1 MEKEE
6 NCDFTSVIPF
16 GELYE
21 EAKQKNNAINEE
33 YVVSEFD
40 SLLKNFE
47 RPSVYNKQD
56 ELLIGNDKDFISF
69 QVDLDYTVEN
79 VYKNAIYNENDFNKY
94 THCVGQN
101 VINTI
106 YESYKN
112 FLPKDKEFIS
122 VPIIRMFAVTKEEHS
137 VLINIHNFFPYF
149 YVLKP
154 QKFVEE
160 DLITLETML
169 NDNLDQNPQ
178 FKNCPRKIIKIE
190 TVQTESL
197 MYYKKYGPSEYLKI
211 SVFLPKMVGALKKY
225 FEGVIHVNS
234 KEIGGIVYEANLP
247 FVLRFLI
254 DNHITGSSW
263 VKCLKGKYAI
273 RNKKKKI
280 SNCSFEIDVHYT
292 DMIPMPL
299 EDEYQEIPKLRILS
313 FDIECI
319 KIDGK
324 GFPEAKNDPVIQIS
338 SVLYRQGEP
347 IENSRK
353 FIFTLLECA
362 KIPGAVVIWFNDEK
376 TLLNAWNEFLVR
388 IDPDLITGYNII
400 NFDLPY
406 VLNRGTALGIEKLKY
421 LGRLKKM
428 QSQVKDSSFS
438 SKQFG
443 THETKEINISGRIQF
458 DVYDLIKRDYKLKSY
473 TLNYVSFE
481 FLKEQKED
489 VHYSIMNDLQNES
502 PESRKR
508 IATYCIKDA
517 VLPLRLI
524 DKLLFLYN
532 YVEMSRVTGTP
543 FVYLLTRGQQIK
555 VTSQL
560 YRKCKELNYV
570 IPSTY
575 IKPTTNDKYEGATVL
590 EPIRGYY
597 LEPISTLDFASLY
610 PSIMIAH
617 NLCYS
622 TLVKNESEID
632 QLNNEDITSIA
643 GKNTKFV
650 KKTVKKGVLPMIV
663 EELIQARK
671 KAKELMAKEK
681 NKVTKM
687 VLNGRQLALKIS
699 ANSVYGYT
707 GASSGGQ
714 LPCLEV
720 AVSITTLGRCMIEKT
735 KECVEKYYTKE
746 NGYEHNAVVVY
757 GDTDSVMVKFGTTQI
772 DKAMELGK
780 EAAQRISKE
789 FLTPIKLEFEK
800 VYCPYLLLNKKRYA
814 GLLYTNPE
822 KHDKMDCKGI
832 ETVRRDFC
840 ILIQQMMETVLN
852 KLLIEKNLQGAID
865 YTKSKIKDLLTNNID
880 MSLLVVTKSL
890 GKTDY
895 ETRLPHV
902 ELAKKLKERD
912 SATAPNVG
920 DRIGYIIVKGV
931 KGQAQYERAED
942 PLYVLDN
949 NLAVDY
955 NHYLDAI
962 KNALSRIFD
971 AIIQNPESL
980 FAGDHTRQKT
990 ILTSSQT
997 ALSKFL
1003 QKSIRCIGCNSS
1015 IKKPPLCNH
1024 CKENKE
1030 VSIYMQKVK
1039 DMKQKQK
1046 EFFSLWTECQRCQG
1060 NLHVDVICMNRD
1072 CPIFYRRAKIRKD
1085 LANVQEQ
1092 IASLKLDW

>member
-1 MEKEE
+1 MKE
-6 NCDFTSVIPF
+6 CPFTNVIPY
-16 GELYE
+16 GLLYDK
-21 EAKQKNNAINEE
+21 AKKEKNNEISENYIIEEFDKLLKTYERPNIYDENGILKINNEE
-33 YVVSEFD
+33 D
-40 SLLKNFE
+40 
-47 RPSVYNKQD
+47 
-56 ELLIGNDKDFISF
+56 LIVF
-69 QVDLDYTVEN
+69 QIDLDYTVEN
-79 VYKNAIYNENDFNKY
+79 IFKNMFYNENDSNN
-94 THCVGQN
+94 N
-101 VINTI
+101 VLNNI
-106 YESYKN
+106 YEPYKA
-112 FLPKDKEFIS
+112 LISKDKNYVT
-122 VPIIRMFAVTKEEHS
+122 VPLIRIFAVTNDGCS
-137 VLINIHNFFPYF
+137 VLINIHNVFPYF
-149 YVLKP
+149 YIEKP
-154 QKFVEE
+154 ENFENDDIMK
-160 DLITLETML
+160 LEILL
-169 NDNLDQNPQ
+169 NDHLNQNNQ
-178 FKNCPRKIIKIE
+178 YKNYDKKILKIE
-190 TVQTESL
+190 IVKTESL
-197 MYYKKYGPSEYLKI
+197 MYYKRNGKRDFLKI
-211 SVFLPKMVGALKKY
+211 TVLIPKMVPTLKKY
-225 FEGVIHVNS
+225 LEGIINVNN

-247 FVLRFLI
+247 FILRYII
-254 DNHITGSSW
+254 DNKITGASW
-263 VKCLKGKYAI
+263 IKCKKNNYYI
-273 RNKKKKI
+273 RSKNRKI
-280 SNCSFEIDVHYT
+280 SNCTFEIDASYES
-292 DMIPMPL
+292 IEPL
-299 EDEYQEIPKLRILS
+299 LIENEYQQIPKLRILS

-319 KIDGK
+319 KLDGK
-324 GFPEAKNDPVIQIS
+324 GFPDAQNDPIIQIS
-338 SVLYRQGEP
+338 SILYLQGDP
-347 IENSRK
+347 IDHSIK
-353 FIFTLLECA
+353 FIFTLQECA
-362 KIPGAVVIWFNDEK
+362 SIPGSNVIWFNDEK
-376 TLLNAWNEFLVR
+376 SLLNAWNEFLVR
-388 IDPDLITGYNII
+388 LDPDFLTGYNII

-406 VLNRGTALGIEKLKY
+406 ILNRGTALNLKKLKY
-421 LGRLKKM
+421 LGRIKNI
-428 QSQVKDSSFS
+428 SSSVKDSSFS

-443 THETKEINISGRIQF
+443 MHETKEINITGRIQF

-489 VHYSIMNDLQNES
+489 VHYSIMNDLQRES

-508 IATYCIKDA
+508 IATYCIKDG

-524 DKLLFLYN
+524 DKLLFIYN
-532 YVEMSRVTGTP
+532 YVEMARVTGTP

-575 IKPTTNDKYEGATVL
+575 IKVNTNEKYEGATVL
-590 EPIRGYY
+590 EPIKGYY
-597 LEPISTLDFASLY
+597 IEPISTLDFASLY

-622 TLVKNESEID
+622 TLIKN
-632 QLNNEDITSIA
+632 NNEISELNDDDITVIQ
-643 GKNTKFV
+643 GKGNLKFV
-650 KKTVKKGVLPMIV
+650 KKNVKKGILPLIV
-663 EELIQARK
+663 EELIEARK
-671 KAKELMAKEK
+671 KVKLLMKKEE
-681 NKVTKM
+681 NRITQM

-735 KECVEKYYTKE
+735 KERVENYYNKN
-746 NGYEHNAVVVY
+746 NGFEYNSTVIY
-757 GDTDSVMVKFGTTQI
+757 GDTDSVMVKFGTNNI
-772 DKAMELGK
+772 EEAMRLGK
-780 EAAQRISKE
+780 DAAERISKE
-789 FLTPIKLEFEK
+789 FLPPIKLEFEK

-814 GLLYTNPE
+814 GLLYTNPL

-852 KLLIEKNLQGAID
+852 KLLIEKNLNSAIE
-865 YTKSKIKDLLTNNID
+865 YTKSKIKELLTNNID

-902 ELAKKLKERD
+902 ELAKKLKQRD

-920 DRIGYIIVKGV
+920 DRVSYIIVKGS

-949 NLAVDY
+949 NLSIDY
-955 NHYLDAI
+955 QHYLDSI
-962 KNALSRIFD
+962 KNTLSRIFEV
-971 AIIQNPESL
+971 IMQNSDSL
-980 FAGDHTRQKT
+980 FCGEHTRHKT

-1024 CKENKE
+1024 CKSNKE
-1030 VSIYMQKVK
+1030 FSIYMQKI
-1039 DMKQKQK
+1039 K
-1046 EFFSLWTECQRCQG
+1046 EFKNKQNEFFQLWSECQRCQG

-1072 CPIFYRRAKIRKD
+1072 CPIFYRRAKIKKD
-1085 LANVQEQ
+1085 VDNLQKQVS
-1092 IASLKLDW
+1092 SLRIDW

>member
-1 MEKEE
+1 MEELKT
-6 NCDFTSVIPF
+6 CPFTNVIPY
-16 GELYE
+16 GLLYDKLKKE
-21 EAKQKNNAINEE
+21 KNNDVPEN
-33 YVVSEFD
+33 YVIVEFD
-40 SLLKNFE
+40 KLLKNYE
-47 RPSVYNKQD
+47 RPNVYD
-56 ELLIGNDKDFISF
+56 EIGNATFKNDEDLITF
-69 QVDLDYTVEN
+69 QIDLDYTVEN
-79 VYKNAIYNENDFNKY
+79 IFKNMIYNESGSNNSILND
-94 THCVGQN
+94 
-101 VINTI
+101 I
-106 YESYKN
+106 YMPYRILLS
-112 FLPKDKEFIS
+112 KDKNYVS
-122 VPIIRMFAVTKEEHS
+122 VPIIRIYSLRKDGCS
-137 VLINIHNFFPYF
+137 VLINVHNFFPYF
-149 YVLKP
+149 YVEKP
-154 QKFVEE
+154 DDFDNE
-160 DLITLETML
+160 DLIKLEML
-169 NDNLDQNPQ
+169 MNENLNLNSQY
-178 FKNCPRKIIKIE
+178 KIYEKKILKIE
-190 TVQTESL
+190 IVKTESL
-197 MYYKKYGPSEYLKI
+197 MYFKKNGKKDFLKI
-211 SVFLPKMVGALKKY
+211 TVLLPKMVPSLKKY
-225 FEGVIHVNS
+225 FEGIVHVNNKS
-234 KEIGGIVYEANLP
+234 IGGIVYEANLP
-247 FVLRFLI
+247 FILRYII
-254 DNHITGSSW
+254 DHKITGSSW
-263 VKCLKGKYAI
+263 INCKKGHYYI
-273 RNKKKKI
+273 RNKNKKI
-280 SNCSFEIDVHYT
+280 SNCTFEIDISYEHVEPIT
-292 DMIPMPL
+292 L
-299 EDEYQEIPKLRILS
+299 ENEYQQIPKLRILS

-319 KIDGK
+319 KLDGK
-324 GFPEAKNDPVIQIS
+324 GFPEAKNDPIIQIS
-338 SVLYRQGEP
+338 SILYFQGEP
-347 IENSRK
+347 IDNCTK

-362 KIPGAVVIWFNDEK
+362 SIPGSNVIWFNDEK
-376 TLLNAWNEFLVR
+376 TLLEAWNEFIIR
-388 IDPDLITGYNII
+388 IDPDFLTGYNII

-406 VLNRGTALGIEKLKY
+406 ILNRGTALNLKKLKF
-421 LGRLKKM
+421 LGRIKNVA
-428 QSQVKDSSFS
+428 STVKDSSFS

-443 THETKEINISGRIQF
+443 THETKEINIFGRIQF

-508 IATYCIKDA
+508 IATYCIKDG

-524 DKLLFLYN
+524 DKLLFIYN
-532 YVEMSRVTGTP
+532 YVEMARVTGTP

-575 IKPTTNDKYEGATVL
+575 MKVNTNEKYEGATVL
-590 EPIRGYY
+590 EPIKGYY
-597 LEPISTLDFASLY
+597 IEPISTLDFASLY

-622 TLVKNESEID
+622 TLIKSNHEVSDLQND
-632 QLNNEDITSIA
+632 DITTIQ
-643 GKNTKFV
+643 GKNNLKFV
-650 KKTVKKGVLPMIV
+650 KKNVKKGILPLIV
-663 EELIQARK
+663 EELIEARK
-671 KAKELMAKEK
+671 KVKLLIKNEK
-681 NKVTKM
+681 NNITKM

-720 AVSITTLGRCMIEKT
+720 AVSITTLGRSMIEKT
-735 KECVEKYYTKE
+735 KERVESFYCKS
-746 NGYEHNAVVVY
+746 NGYEHNSTVIY
-757 GDTDSVMVKFGTTQI
+757 GDTDSVMVKFGTNNI
-772 DKAMELGK
+772 EEAMTLGK
-780 EAAQRISKE
+780 DAAERISKE
-789 FLTPIKLEFEK
+789 FLSPIKLEFEK

-814 GLLYTNPE
+814 GLLYTNPN

-852 KLLIEKNLQGAID
+852 KLLIEKNLNSAIE
-865 YTKSKIKDLLTNNID
+865 YTKSKIKELLTNNID

-902 ELAKKLKERD
+902 ELAKKLKQRD

-920 DRIGYIIVKGV
+920 DRVSYIIVKGV

-949 NLAVDY
+949 NLAIDY

-962 KNALSRIFD
+962 KSPLSRIFEV
-971 AIIQNPESL
+971 IMQNSDSL
-980 FAGDHTRQKT
+980 FSGDHTRHKT

-1003 QKSIRCIGCNSS
+1003 KKSVRCIGCNSS

-1030 VSIYMQKVK
+1030 FSIYMQKIK
-1039 DMKQKQK
+1039 DFKNKQN
-1046 EFFSLWTECQRCQG
+1046 EFFQLWTECQRCQG

-1072 CPIFYRRAKIRKD
+1072 CPIFYRRAKIKKD
-1085 LANVQEQ
+1085 IANLQEQ
-1092 IASLKLDW
+1092 VTSLRMDW